1 MSRKMD
7 NTNKNIRILENSQKV
22 DKLKQSEDDQT

>member
-1 MSRKMD
+1 MD